1 MFCVKQ
7 RKTNDK
13 KDKYFEEVF
22 LSGLPPKKLEKMTE
36 NGVRDVQKTAVFRFL
51 TFLHPQNDLEIP
63 HFCLTFHPFRSLFS
77 NFQGQLDP
85 QSGFQKG

>member
-1 MFCVKQ
+1 MFLWQTK
-7 RKTNDK
+7 KKNAK
-13 KDKYFEEVF
+13 KDKIFGEIF
-22 LSGLPPKKLEKMTE
+22 LLGLPPKNLEKMTE
-36 NGVRDVQKTAVFRFL
+36 NGVRDVQKTVVFRFL